1 MSNTDKFIL
10 KKITDTIT
18 NGWVNHQ
25 RTAMNPLGIYR
36 IEYINPKTGK
46 KQAQS
51 YMEMQDL
58 IIPVIIKKDNKTG
71 EIYFAMQYEY
81 VPSSKYG
88 IQLELPD
95 FPFFNKKKDNYTNED
110 VISCLDE
117 NLTYLGLDMIGFK
130 YLDSG
135 DTAVNQS
142 ITDQIMKVVYV
153 YVRDDDEKTD
163 NNLEWFPISSLQ
175 DYLFIDP
182 NEEIDFEHSCM
193 KSKYALRLFYEEFK
207 NDIKQRGQTKFVYKN
222 DLFKTNSP
230 WNQTKTIMRH
240 EYRFGETLAEI
251 EQTKEGISNYGSV
264 IEMGTSK
271 NSVECIIV
279 KRENGKI
286 KIGLSKQQ
294 RSPFIAREGIDEFFY
309 EEVGGMVEEGES
321 FEDALKRE
329 VPEETGISIENG
341 KLHRVSNIIMIG
353 KGTQESSV
361 FYIYE
366 MDGNEKTI
374 GQKLDEEECIE
385 DIEWFDINEIDLNQL
400 HAPIPTKYAILL
412 ARDFYERNKDIRNHV
427 EDLNR

>member
-117 NLTYLGLDMIGFK
+117 NLTYLRLDMIGFK

-142 ITDQIMKVVYV
+142 ISDQIMIVVYV

-279 KRENGKI
+279 KREIGKI

-309 EEVGGMVEEGES
+309 E
-321 FEDALKRE
+321 
-329 VPEETGISIENG
+329 
-341 KLHRVSNIIMIG
+341 
-353 KGTQESSV
+353 
-361 FYIYE
+361 
-366 MDGNEKTI
+366 
-374 GQKLDEEECIE
+374 
-385 DIEWFDINEIDLNQL
+385 
-400 HAPIPTKYAILL
+400 
-412 ARDFYERNKDIRNHV
+412 
-427 EDLNR
+427 